1 MAFPDGWSGYFEI
14 ECDYTKTPEAP
25 GVLYVALSEAP
36 AGFWAAMDDS
46 SDTTGATIRVSDE
59 SNTLIPSYVASIN
72 TSTNTGALFVLGTG
86 ISTVANTTYRVWVGG
101 SASTPAATDPEG
113 RNATFAAYEGFYLP
127 GVTLTDL
134 TGNGRDLT
142 AVNSPG
148 TDTSGYEGITAATY
162 NGSNQYHKYEG
173 TQAVTNWPMTMESL
187 AYSTTITATQ
197 TVMALTDSSSAS
209 NSLNRLQLAGAV
221 AGDPFRV
228 RFMGATGS
236 AGEASSTASYSAM
249 TWYYQSATRD
259 ANSGTTRL
267 YVNGAAD
274 GTNAT
279 TITAPSVDRLGIAA
293 QITTAVSV
301 FLNGRVAAAYLSD
314 SERSANYVTAMNN
327 SWTLNTYTA
336 GAWTDTTDS
345 TGWFVFQTAANVS
358 VGDTAW
364 SNVNNALDDDA
375 DYASVS
381 LSLEDASDYLTLT
394 NPSGISIPGGATIS
408 AVHFRIKRHA
418 PGGDIQDYDIR
429 AVKGGTRVGNN
440 LADSVTE
447 WTASD
452 VTVDYG
458 GTLLGTSW
466 IDTDFGSN
474 FGIAIQVLDK
484 DAHSDSARVITVWGK
499 VDWSTGGPTG
509 TSSITTGA
517 IDVDGVGTLD
527 IGADGDVDIAPVTV
541 LGTGTLRL
549 TGTGSVTTEP
559 VEVDGAGTL
568 AISATSSVSTG
579 PVAVDGDGTLALIGT
594 ANIVLGPIDV
604 DSTDNWSDSGWVL
617 FGSASQTEPGV
628 EWTTL
633 GNVLTSDPDAAE
645 VSDMEDEQYSRLV
658 KVTSPNIPLLTSGA
672 EIISIQFRLDISLE
686 SGGSQV
692 TSLNSVRPVKGG
704 SVVGDEVAGTA
715 VITSPTIHTF
725 ADGLHGTTWTGADVL
740 SGGWSFDVFNEGN
753 PGTFGGADAKTAWVR
768 VIYLQSNVVDG
779 TADIVLGPIEIDAN
793 GFVGHYGTVNITL
806 GAVDVLASGFNDFC
820 VCCIGYTMANLL
832 EVRKRVARE
841 SGHHELVANYAGG
854 DYADNGMDDYIRAA
868 ARFLDD
874 KFQYDKS
881 EAWFYKKLT
890 SGQSEVT
897 FRNNRIIKEVWI
909 NSSGGNRTKLKRL
922 TLNEMR
928 EEYVKDTLAGE
939 TTGVPKYWVPAI
951 LGLAPEQLDEDEASF
966 LAEGLTDYDL
976 IMFGDHYPHKGIYVM
991 PPTDDTITV
1000 EVLAEWYSLEL
1011 CDDEDVSFWSQHPE
1025 ILAMATRREIEIHL
1039 HRNTTGAQDF
1049 ERPIMDRLNDLYKN
1063 LIAEEVSGPPEDF
1076 VRRG

>member
-1 MAFPDGWSGYFEI
+1 MAFPTGWSGYFNVVS
-14 ECDYTKTPEAP
+14 DYTKTPAAP
-25 GVLYVALSEAP
+25 GVLYIKLSEAP

-46 SDTTGATIRVSDE
+46 SDTTGRSIRVSDT
-59 SNTLIPSYVASIN
+59 SNNLIPSYVASIN

-86 ISTVANTTYRVWVGG
+86 ISTSSNTTYRVWVGG

-113 RNATFAAYEGFYLP
+113 RNACFAAYVGFYLP
-127 GVTLTDL
+127 GVTTDDL

-148 TDTSGYEGITAATY
+148 TAASGYEGITAATY
-162 NGSNQYHKYEG
+162 NGSNQYHSYSG
-173 TQAVTNWPMTMESL
+173 TQAVTDWPVTMEAL
-187 AYSTTITATQ
+187 GYSTT
-197 TVMALTDSSSAS
+197 LTPDQMMLSLS
-209 NSLNRLQLAGAV
+209 NSTTNTFSLAGNQFS
-221 AGDPFRV
+221 G
-228 RFMGATGS
+228 T
-236 AGEASSTASYSAM
+236 STARIRAYFVGASGSPSAASAAGGEYVVN
-249 TWYYQSATRD
+249 TWHYAVVNRD
-259 ANSGTTRL
+259 ANSGTSRN
-267 YVNGAAD
+267 YVDGVAR
-274 GTNAT
+274 GTNTT
-279 TITAPSVDRLGIAA
+279 TITAPSFDRLGIGAA
-293 QITTAVSV
+293 VRSTVSQYV
-301 FLNGRVAAAYLSD
+301 NGRVAAAYLSD
-314 SERSANYVTAMNN
+314 SARSANYVTAMDNVWDN
-327 SWTLNTYTA
+327 SVFTP
-336 GAWTDTTDS
+336 GAWTATGNT
-345 TGWFVFQTAANVS
+345 TGWFVFQTAANTS
-358 VGDTAW
+358 TGDTAW

-381 LSLEDASDYLTLT
+381 LSMEDVSDFLTLT
-394 NPSGISIPGGATIS
+394 NPLGISIPGGSTIS
-408 AVHFRIKRHA
+408 AVHFRIRRSA
-418 PGGDIQDYDIR
+418 PTTDIQDYEIR
-429 AVKGGTRVGNN
+429 AVKGGSRVGNN
-440 LADSVTE
+440 LADIATE
-447 WTASD
+447 WTGSE

-458 GTLLGTSW
+458 GNLLGTTW
-466 IDTDFGSN
+466 ADTDFGSG
-474 FGIAIQVLDK
+474 FGVAIKVVDLDFS
-484 DAHSDSARVITVWGK
+484 SDEARVITVWGK
-499 VDWSTGGPTG
+499 VDWTTGGATG
-509 TSSITTGA
+509 TSSVTTGA
-517 IDVDGVGTLD
+517 VDVDGVGTLE
-527 IGADGDVDIAPVTV
+527 IGADGDVAIAPVTV

-549 TGTGSVTTEP
+549 TGSGSVTTAP

-579 PVAVDGDGTLALIGT
+579 AVSANGTGTLALIGT
-594 ANIVLGPIDV
+594 ANIVLGPVGV

-617 FGSASQTEPGV
+617 FSSASQTEPGL
-628 EWTTL
+628 EWATL
-633 GNVLTSDPDAAE
+633 GNVLTSNPDSAS
-645 VSDMEDEQYSRLV
+645 VTNMEDDRYSRLV
-658 KVTSPNIPLLTSGA
+658 KVTSPNIPGMGSGA
-672 EIISIQFRLDISLE
+672 EIISIQFRLDISLD
-686 SGGSQV
+686 SAGPQV

-704 SVVGDEVAGTA
+704 SVVGNDVVGTA
-715 VITSPTIHTF
+715 VITSATVHTF
-725 ADGLHGTTWTGADVL
+725 ADGLHGTTWTGSDVL
-740 SGGWSFDVFNEGN
+740 SGGWSFDVYNESA
-753 PGTFGGADAKTAWVR
+753 PGVFGGAYAKTAWVR
-768 VIYLQSNVVDG
+768 VIYRQSNVVDG
-779 TADIVLGPIEIDAN
+779 TADIVLGPIGLDAH

-806 GAVDVLASGFNDFC
+806 GPIDVLASGFNDFC

-832 EVRKRVARE
+832 EVRKRVAKE

-854 DYADNGMDDYIRAA
+854 DYEDRGMDDYIRGA

-890 SGQSEVT
+890 SGQSGVT

-928 EEYVKDTLAGE
+928 EEYAKDTLAGE
-939 TTGVPKYWVPAI
+939 ATGVPKYWVPAI
-951 LGLAPEQLDEDEASF
+951 LGLAPEQLDEDAASF

>member
-14 ECDYTKTPEAP
+14 ECDYTKTPAAP

-86 ISTVANTTYRVWVGG
+86 ISTSSNTTYRVWVGG
-101 SASTPAATDPEG
+101 SASAPAATDPEG

-127 GVTLTDL
+127 GVTTTDL

-148 TDTSGYEGITAATY
+148 TAASGYEGITAATY
-162 NGSNQYHKYEG
+162 NGTTQYHKYDG
-173 TQAVTNWPMTMESL
+173 TQAVEPLPFTLDVLFYANNATSS
-187 AYSTTITATQ
+187 YSVASIC
-197 TVMALTDSSSAS
+197 SSSGSSNNTLAIQALGATTGDPVGGSLRGNGGSVSSPVTAS
-209 NSLNRLQLAGAV
+209 GYSASSWVYGSLNR
-221 AGDPFRV
+221 
-228 RFMGATGS
+228 
-236 AGEASSTASYSAM
+236 
-249 TWYYQSATRD
+249 
-259 ANSGTTRL
+259 
-267 YVNGAAD
+267 
-274 GTNAT
+274 NAT
-279 TITAPSVDRLGIAA
+279 TGTSNVYIDGGNSGSDSATIVAFVTLDRLTIGGRINA
-293 QITTAVSV
+293 SPLY
-301 FLNGRVAAAYLSD
+301 FNGRVAAAYLSD
-314 SERSANYVTAMNN
+314 SVRSADYVTAMNN

-336 GAWTDTTDS
+336 GAWTDAADS
-345 TGWFVFQTAANVS
+345 TGWFLFQTAANTS
-358 VGDTAW
+358 TGDTAW
-364 SNVNNALDDDA
+364 TNVNNALDDDS
-375 DYASVS
+375 DYATVTLSNEDVS
-381 LSLEDASDYLTLT
+381 DFLTLT

-418 PGGDIQDYDIR
+418 PTTDIKDYEIF
-429 AVKGGTRVGNN
+429 AVKGGSRVGSN
-440 LADSVTE
+440 LADTATE

-458 GTLLGTSW
+458 GDLLGTTWS
-466 IDTDFGSN
+466 DTDFGTN
-474 FGIAIQVLDK
+474 FGVAIKVLDV
-484 DAHSDSARVITVWGK
+484 DVGSDSARVITVWGK

-517 IDVDGVGTLD
+517 IDVDGVGTLE

-541 LGTGTLRL
+541 LGTGTLAL
-549 TGTGSVTTEP
+549 TGTGSVTTAP
-559 VEVDGAGTL
+559 IEVDGTGTL

-579 PVAVDGDGTLALIGT
+579 AVDVDGAGTLALIGT
-594 ANIVLGPIDV
+594 ANIVLGPVDV

-617 FGSASQTEPGV
+617 FSSASQTEPGV

-633 GNVLTSDPDAAE
+633 SNVLTSNADAAE

-658 KVTSPNIPLLTSGA
+658 KVTSPSIPSLTSGA
-672 EIISIQFRLDISLE
+672 EIISIQFRLDISLD
-686 SGGSQV
+686 SAGSQV
-692 TSLNSVRPVKGG
+692 TTLNSVRPVKGG
-704 SVVGDEVAGTA
+704 SVVGDDVVGTA
-715 VITSPTIHTF
+715 VITSSTVHTF

-753 PGTFGGADAKTAWVR
+753 PGSFGGADAKTAWVR
-768 VIYLQSNVVDG
+768 VIYLQTNVVDG
-779 TADIVLGPIEIDAN
+779 TADIVLGPIELDAN
-793 GFVGHYGTVNITL
+793 GFVGHYGTINITL

-897 FRNNRIIKEVWI
+897 FRNNRIIKEVWV
-909 NSSGGNRTKLKRL
+909 NSSGGNRTKLQRL

-939 TTGVPKYWVPAI
+939 ATGVPKYWVPAI